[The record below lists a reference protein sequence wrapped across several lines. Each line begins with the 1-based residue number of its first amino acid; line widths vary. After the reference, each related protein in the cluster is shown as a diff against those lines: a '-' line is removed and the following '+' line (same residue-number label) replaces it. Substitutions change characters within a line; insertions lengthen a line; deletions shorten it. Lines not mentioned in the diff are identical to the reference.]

1 MAYTYSGELW
11 RDRMKN
17 IGGQAVI
24 EGVMMKSPAGWSVAV
39 RDAKGEINLK
49 TVRTKKLPNFLKLP
63 IIRGVVAL
71 FHALMIGVK
80 AIEFSG
86 SVAYQEQE
94 GDKPISGWGMGLS
107 IGFAIILAI
116 ALFKFLPLLL
126 TTLISNIFREVSNN
140 SLLFN
145 FTDGFLRVGIFLF
158 YVFIIG
164 LWKEMRRIYQYHGAE
179 HKVIY
184 AYEAGEDLTV
194 ENAKKCRPYH
204 PRCGTSFLLIVMAI
218 SIMVFLMIPKDW
230 SFVDKL
236 MSRIVLIPVIAGL
249 SYEVLRFSARM
260 KNNPIIGLIVLP
272 GLLLQRMT
280 VREPD
285 ESQIEVALAAMSE
298 VLKLEKE

>member
-1 MAYTYSGELW
+1 
-11 RDRMKN
+11 MKN

-24 EGVMMKSPAGWSVAV
+24 EGVMMKSPAGWSVAA
-39 RDAKGEINLK
+39 RDPKGGINLK
-49 TVRTKKLPNFLKLP
+49 TVRTKKMPAFLKLP
-63 IIRGVVAL
+63 LIRGVVAL

-94 GDKPISGWGMGLS
+94 GDKPISPWGMGLS

-116 ALFKFLPLLL
+116 VLFKFLPLFL
-126 TTLISNIFREVSNN
+126 TTLIGNMVKEVSSN

-145 FTDGFLRVGIFLF
+145 FTDGILRVGIFLF
-158 YVFIIG
+158 YIFIIG
-164 LWKEMRRIYQYHGAE
+164 LWKEMKRIYQYHGAE

-184 AYEAGEDLTV
+184 AYEAGEELTV
-194 ENAKKCRPYH
+194 ENAKKYKPYH
-204 PRCGTSFLLIVMAI
+204 PRCGTSFLLIVMVI
-218 SIMVFLMIPKDW
+218 SIMVFLLIPKEW

-249 SYEVLRFSARM
+249 SYEVLRFSARV
-260 KNNPIIGLIVLP
+260 KNNPMIGFIVLP

-285 ESQIEVALAAMSE
+285 ESQIEVALAAMNE
-298 VLKLEKE
+298 VLKIDRDKEV

>member
-1 MAYTYSGELW
+1 
-11 RDRMKN
+11 MKN

-39 RDAKGEINLK
+39 RDVKGEINLK
-49 TVRTKKLPNFLKLP
+49 MVRTKKMPALFKLP
-63 IIRGVVAL
+63 LIRGVIGL
-71 FHALMIGVK
+71 FHALLIGVK

-86 SVAYQEQE
+86 SVAYQEKE
-94 GDKPISGWGMGLS
+94 KGDKPISPWGLGLS
-107 IGFAIILAI
+107 IGLAIILAI
-116 ALFKFLPLLL
+116 ALFKFLPLFL
-126 TTLISNIFREVSNN
+126 TTLMGNVVKGVSNS

-145 FTDGFLRVGIFLF
+145 LVDGVLRVGIFLSYIF
-158 YVFIIG
+158 VIG

-194 ENAKKCRPYH
+194 ENAKKYKPYH
-204 PRCGTSFLLIVMAI
+204 PRCGTSFLLIVMVI
-218 SIMVFLMIPKDW
+218 SIMVFLLIPKGW

-260 KNNPIIGLIVLP
+260 KNNPIIGLIVFP
-272 GLLLQRMT
+272 GILLQRMT

-285 ESQIEVALAAMSE
+285 ESQIEVALAAMNE
-298 VLKLEKE
+298 VLKLDRDKEVCSQC